1 MRSRIRIIADLLISL
16 EQSNNGLKVT
26 ELVRKSNVPYVRLTE
41 ILEELNRK
49 GMVKLINGEEGQVYI
64 ITGKGLKFLAEYR
77 KFSKFAEGFGLEI

>member
-1 MRSRIRIIADLLISL
+1 MRSRIRIIADLLVSL

-49 GMVKLINGEEGQVYI
+49 GMIKLINGEEGQVYI
-64 ITGKGLKFLAEYR
+64 ITGKGLKFLEEYR